1 MLNYL
6 KKVFNSSEVKFADQA
21 IKLKDCIIHR
31 NLIILKTTAGQFT
44 FELKDCD
51 FAGENDVILFLFS
64 RKNQFGQVENFDLRI
79 DNTGAYRKINSK
91 IILKL
96 KEAKLKI

>member
-6 KKVFNSSEVKFADQA
+6 KNFFNRNEIDLLDQT
-21 IKLKDCIIHR
+21 IKLKDGIFHG

-51 FAGENDVILFLFS
+51 FAGESDVILFLFS
-64 RKNQFGQVENFDLRI
+64 RKNSSGQVENFDLRVN
-79 DNTGAYRKINSK
+79 NTGSYKKINSK

-96 KEAKLKI
+96 KEAKLK

>member
-6 KKVFNSSEVKFADQA
+6 KKTFNRNEISLRDQA
-21 IKLKDCIIHR
+21 IKLKDAIIHG

-51 FAGENDVILFLFS
+51 FAGESDVILFLFS
-64 RKNQFGQVENFDLRI
+64 RKNSSGQVENFDLRVN
-79 DNTGAYRKINSK
+79 NTGSYKKINSK

-96 KEAKLKI
+96 KEAKLK